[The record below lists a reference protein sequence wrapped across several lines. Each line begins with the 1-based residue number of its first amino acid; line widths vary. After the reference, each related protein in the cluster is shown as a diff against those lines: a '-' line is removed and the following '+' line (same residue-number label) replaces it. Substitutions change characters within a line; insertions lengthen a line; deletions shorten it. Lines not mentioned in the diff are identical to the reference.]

1 MSSNEIRVLGDL
13 ELSGALTF
21 GKNFNDFPQDPKPRT
36 IIIKQGQAYMYTE
49 LVNGSGY
56 FTWQPIGVK
65 QTSYLHTQGVAST
78 TWTVTHNF
86 NSTDFAYFVYDNN
99 HRLVIANIEIIDSN
113 TARILL
119 SEAMTGT
126 AVFFSVQ
133 YVSAPAINAAESIT
147 VKTLTLRD
155 ASGVLTINN
164 NIVAMEESVAARF
177 ALVYTATQANTAIA
191 TAVSAE
197 AVLRAAADEALGAR
211 IDAVLS
217 NIDTGALDSL
227 TELLAAFQGADANL
241 NSAITALGTSATS
254 ALAAEATARA
264 TAVTGA
270 IATASADATAKVL
283 AEANIRSA
291 NDATVLTSA
300 EGYTDTSVGAEAT
313 VRATAVT
320 AAIATAAS
328 DATSKV
334 AVETAARISNDATT
348 LSSAN
353 TAMATA
359 VNAEAM
365 LRSSA
370 DAANLSTAKVYADNA
385 VTAEA
390 TARNTAISAE
400 ATRATAAEAAA
411 IATAA
416 TDATSK
422 VAAEA
427 ALRVT
432 AVSSAISTAATDATS
447 KVLTETNARIA
458 AVSSEVTS
466 RTEADAATLVS
477 AKTYADGQISTTLAT
492 LSSSV
497 NTASSSASD
506 YTDTKI
512 AAEVLARVAGDATTL
527 ASGKT
532 YADNAV
538 TAEASARDAAIA
550 TAKAAALVTA
560 AATADTKVAAEETAR
575 AIAVTAAIVTAGAD
589 ATAKVL
595 AETNARINNINAE
608 AGRATTAEATLA
620 SAVNTEVAAR
630 TAGDTSAIAS
640 AKTYTDGAIVPA
652 VQAYLGAVTADI
664 IPAVNLVGNLGS
676 PTHQFHS
683 VYVGPGTLYVNGKPV
698 IQDNSDT
705 ITFSTDPDQNLR
717 IETKGNG
724 HLQLQTGLGVI
735 DVNST
740 LAMQSGKRITDAAG
754 IQVEFGNAVQMNS
767 NKVMGLGTPTLPTDA
782 SNKSYVDGLTTGDS
796 TLVRTSGAQLVS
808 GVKTFVDGI
817 VVQGDFTVTGTT
829 TTINSVTLKIADNII
844 DLNSDFI
851 SGTATENAGIRVI
864 RGDEP
869 STQVRWNETG
879 NKWELT
885 NDGATYSGIATAS
898 DLAAKST
905 TLAGDIV
912 GTGTSSIST
921 VLSSTG
927 VTSGVY
933 GSAGSVATFNV
944 DAKGRLTTA
953 STTAISITN
962 SQVSDFSTGVRA
974 LHTAGTGIVYT
985 SSTGVIAVDST
996 IATKVYADASSTTAL
1011 TTAKAYTDSSLTSEV
1026 TARNTAITSG
1036 NTTTLASAKTYTDS
1050 TVSTEV
1056 TARNTAIAAGDA
1068 ATLVSAKTYTDSSVT
1083 AEATARDTAI
1093 ATAKAAALVTANAY
1107 TDTVAA
1113 TASGVTS
1120 GNYGNASSIPS
1131 VTVNA
1136 QGKITSITSNTVSVT
1151 SAAVSDFVEAAEDAA
1166 ALLFTTGTH
1175 TGIAAAYNDVGNA
1188 LNLSITATGVT
1199 AATYGS
1205 STSVPSISVAAD
1217 GRISLASTIAIAF
1230 PVTSVAG
1237 KTGAVTLSTTDVSE
1251 GTNLYYTA
1259 ARASA
1264 AAPVQ
1269 SVFGRSG
1276 AVVLASADVTT
1287 ALGFTPENA
1296 ANKGAANG
1304 YAPLGSDSKISA
1316 VYLPSYVDDVLEAT
1330 NTAAFP
1336 VTGETGKIYVALD
1349 TNKTYRWGG
1358 SVYVEISAAP
1368 GSTDAVTEGSTN
1380 LYFTTARARAAVS
1393 AGTGISYSSSTGVIA
1408 STITQYTDTMARA
1421 AITAGT
1427 GITVTSGAVALT
1439 SGVSTTG
1446 SYNNV
1451 TVDTYGRV
1459 TAGSTV
1465 AYLTSYA
1472 ETSTLATVTGR
1483 GATTSTAVTLNGGVT
1498 TTTITA
1504 TTVNA
1509 TSVVID
1515 AFGTIDAATL
1525 TTSAVTAGQVL
1536 DSNSATAVR
1545 SVKYLIQATSGAAYQ
1560 SVELLLIQD
1569 GTTVSI
1575 VEYANVATGADLA
1588 DFDAD
1593 ISGGNVRLLVTPA
1606 NAATVFKVMKT
1617 TVGV

>member
-21 GKNFNDFPQDPKPRT
+21 GKNFNDFPIDPKPRT

-99 HRLVIANIEIIDSN
+99 HRLVVANIEIVNLN

-126 AVFFSVQ
+126 AVFFSIQHVT
-133 YVSAPAINAAESIT
+133 APGITATESLTIN
-147 VKTLTLRD
+147 TLTLRD

-177 ALVYTATQANTAIA
+177 AQVYTATQTNSAIT

-217 NIDTGALDSL
+217 NIDAGALDSL

-313 VRATAVT
+313 TRAAAVT

-348 LSSAN
+348 LASAN
-353 TAMATA
+353 SAMATA

-432 AVSSAISTAATDATS
+432 AVTSAIATSATDATT
-447 KVLTETNARIA
+447 KVAAEASARTA
-458 AVSSEVTS
+458 
-466 RTEADAATLVS
+466 ADAATLVS
-477 AKTYADGQISTTLAT
+477 AKVYADGQISNTLAT

-497 NTASSSASD
+497 NSASSSASD

-512 AAEVLARVAGDATTL
+512 AAEILARVAGDATTL

-538 TAEASARDAAIA
+538 TAEASARDTAIA
-550 TAKAAALVTA
+550 TAKASALVTA
-560 AATADTKVAAEETAR
+560 AATADTKVAAEAVLRATAD
-575 AIAVTAAIVTAGAD
+575 TAAIATAAAD

-595 AETNARINNINAE
+595 SEANTRINIVNAE
-608 AGRATTAEATLA
+608 IGRATTAEAAIT
-620 SAVNTEVAAR
+620 SAVNAEVTAR
-630 TAGDTSAIAS
+630 TSGDTAAIAS
-640 AKTYTDGAIVPA
+640 SKTYTDGAILPA

-740 LAMQSGKRITDAAG
+740 LAMQTGKRITDSAG

-767 NKVMGLGTPTLPTDA
+767 NKIMGVGSPTLGTDA
-782 SNKSYVDGLTTGDS
+782 SNKSYVDGLTTSD
-796 TLVRTSGAQLVS
+796 TTIVRTAGAQNIN

-829 TTINSVTLKIADNII
+829 TTINSVTLKIADNLI
-844 DLNSDFI
+844 DLNSDFTAGI
-851 SGTATENAGIRVI
+851 ATENAGIRVM

-869 STQVRWNETG
+869 STQLRWNETS

-885 NDGATYSGIATAS
+885 NDGATYSGITTAS
-898 DLAAKST
+898 DLAARST

-933 GSAGSVATFNV
+933 GAAGSVATFNV
-944 DAKGRLTTA
+944 DAKGRLTAA

-974 LHTAGTGIVYT
+974 LHTAGTGITYT
-985 SSTGVIAVDST
+985 LSTGVIAVDST

-1050 TVSTEV
+1050 TVATEATARNTAIASGDAATLVSGKTYADGIVATEV
-1056 TARNTAIAAGDA
+1056 TARNTAIASGDA
-1068 ATLVSAKTYTDSSVT
+1068 ATLV
-1083 AEATARDTAI
+1083 
-1093 ATAKAAALVTANAY
+1093 TAKAY

-1151 SAAVSDFVEAAEDAA
+1151 SASITDFVETAQDATAA
-1166 ALLFTTGTH
+1166 LFTTGTH
-1175 TGIAAAYNDVGNA
+1175 TGLAAAYNDAGNGI
-1188 LNLSITATGVT
+1188 NLSISASGVT

-1205 STSVPSISVAAD
+1205 STSTSTVTVGAD
-1217 GRISLASTIAIAF
+1217 GRITSAVATAIAF

-1269 SVFGRSG
+1269 SVFGRTG

-1336 VTGETGKIYVALD
+1336 VIGETGKIYVALD

-1408 STITQYTDTMARA
+1408 STITQYTDAMAKA

-1439 SGVSTTG
+1439 SGVATAG

-1569 GTTVSI
+1569 GTNVSI